1 MVTITASTREAFY
14 NPVVPTTDFLVNFP
28 IFGRNVGEFPSTD
41 LQVEVNG
48 QLRTDFTILATFIE
62 GVSTNAVVRMNVA
75 VTGFVAIRGKRAPRR
90 TDQYQTGAP
99 LRIPDHNYSLD
110 RVEAEMQEVR
120 RDTDQNAAKLESFVA
135 DVSDLTERAE
145 NAANSAEQSEETAAT
160 SKDEAVAAKEAAES
174 AAGANLANADSVSAA
189 EATSFPSSVNYVR
202 AAGGLAAGDNAGGLY
217 KQEPIEPIHFHK
229 FQSSDGTW
237 WGGVEEDDRLRSLSV
252 SMFKGESVTIDC
264 FGDSTMVG
272 VDVTNPPTYIA
283 ATPAPAKLQLF
294 LRDYYANGNILVN
307 NRGYSGTRTIN
318 MLEGSD
324 GSGQTFEARIASSP
338 AQIVYCNHGIN
349 DCQNTPPTPIGDYK
363 ANLYEIVRIVRAYGK
378 IPVLMTP
385 NLISP
390 VGPLGTI
397 DKSERL
403 KSYAEVVRE
412 VCRTARVALVDAF
425 EQISQLLTCG
435 NYTVQQ
441 LLPDGVHPTQI
452 GYNYIGQLMA
462 APYVY
467 PYKGVSVDGEII
479 SVASP
484 LAICTPSNAPTEAK
498 NSRSGMQFISTAD
511 NVPKSIRILVKIEK
525 PGLDLFVGYPIWGG
539 GVSSAGI
546 ALDQISVG
554 TMSQYHNGNYGTRYI
569 QDHETCVARN
579 VPPGLHMVTIS
590 AAAQAASV
598 GVNYLRVKKANP
610 VEKRF
615 NNNSPFL
622 LTRKNVL
629 DQVSLTVSNGSTNG
643 IVLTDTIQ
651 FDRLL
656 SGFDFSFTGQ
666 LAKGEAVCVFG
677 EWAADNSSGIAVMAL
692 GIGAD
697 ESTGYLTLF
706 EATGDGTY
714 NKTALNSVDIT
725 LQERE
730 FRVVMGQGSGSALNV
745 FVDGAGPYGPTTIS
759 APFLGGFFGLRRSG
773 NGTMN
778 VKKLQILK

>member
-1 MVTITASTREAFY
+1 MSTFTKVALDIFAPIMADGSPRSVSNSDVQVWGAELERLIKALIAGQGGVDLPDLIYRFIVTGGDQNNIIAVTNAEPPLAAGEALFTISPIHTNTGPVTINGRQLLSNSGVQIPAEGITGGGLYMFLDDGASYRLLSDY
-14 NPVVPTTDFLVNFP
+14 
-28 IFGRNVGEFPSTD
+28 
-41 LQVEVNG
+41 
-48 QLRTDFTILATFIE
+48 
-62 GVSTNAVVRMNVA
+62 VSAS
-75 VTGFVAIRGKRAPRR
+75 I
-90 TDQYQTGAP
+90 
-99 LRIPDHNYSLD
+99 
-110 RVEAEMQEVR
+110 
-120 RDTDQNAAKLESFVA
+120 
-135 DVSDLTERAE
+135 
-145 NAANSAEQSEETAAT
+145 
-160 SKDEAVAAKEAAES
+160 VAAAEEAMIAAQTAKSVAES
-174 AAGANLANADSVSAA
+174 AAGANLANADSVFAA
-189 EATSFPSSVNYVR
+189 KATDIPTSVNYVR
-202 AAGGLAAGDNAGGLY
+202 AAGGLTPGDNAGGLY
-217 KQEPIEPIHFHK
+217 KKEELEPDHFSK
-229 FQSSDGTW
+229 FQSADGSW
-237 WGGVEEDDRLRSLSV
+237 WSGVEEDDRLRSLALA
-252 SMFKGESVTIDC
+252 MFAGDAVIIDC

-272 VDVTNPPTYIA
+272 VDVKNPPNYIA
-283 ATPAPAKLQLF
+283 ETPSPAKLQLF
-294 LRDYYANGNILVN
+294 LRDYYANGNIVVN
-307 NRGYSGTRTIN
+307 NRAYSGTRTIN

-324 GSGQTFEARIASSP
+324 GSEQTFEARIATSA

-378 IPVLMTP
+378 IPVMMTP

-425 EQISQLLTCG
+425 EQISELLTCG
-435 NYTVQQ
+435 NFTVQQ
-441 LLPDGVHPTQI
+441 ILPDGVHPTQI

-462 APYVY
+462 SPYVH
-467 PYKGVSVDGEII
+467 PYKGISTEGEIV

-484 LAICTPSNAPTEAK
+484 LVICTPSNAPTEAQF
-498 NSRSGMQFISTAD
+498 SRSGMQFISTAD
-511 NVPKSIRILVKIEK
+511 NVPKSIRMLIKIDK
-525 PGLDLFVGYPIWGG
+525 PGLDLYVGYPIWGG

-546 ALDQISVG
+546 AFDQISIG
-554 TMSQYHNGNYGTRYI
+554 SMSQYHDGNYGGKYI
-569 QDHETCVARN
+569 QDHEACVARN

-610 VEKRF
+610 IEKRF
-615 NNNSPFL
+615 SNGSPFL
-622 LTRKNVL
+622 LTRQGVL
-629 DQVSLTVSNGSTNG
+629 EQASLTVSNGSTNG

-651 FDRLL
+651 FDRL
-656 SGFDFSFTGQ
+656 SAGFDFSFTGQ

-677 EWAADNSSGIAVMAL
+677 EWAADNSGGLAIMAL

-697 ESTGYLTLF
+697 ETTGYLTIF
-706 EATGDGTY
+706 QATGDGTY
-714 NKTALNSVDIT
+714 NKTALNALDIT

-745 FVDGAGPYGPTTIS
+745 FLDGGGPYGPTAINS
-759 APFLGGFFGLRRSG
+759 PFLGGFFGLRRSG